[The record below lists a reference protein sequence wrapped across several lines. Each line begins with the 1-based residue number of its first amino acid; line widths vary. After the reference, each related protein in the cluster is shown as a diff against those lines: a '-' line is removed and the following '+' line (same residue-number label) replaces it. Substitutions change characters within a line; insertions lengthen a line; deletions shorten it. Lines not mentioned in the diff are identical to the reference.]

1 MFKVV
6 DVSCIF
12 CESLPFGLV
21 LAFRGNIWDFAP
33 IDFPFGNGKP
43 RSELDEAICRRWY
56 SEERE
61 GAREG
66 AREGSE
72 DGKRGAA
79 MDTQDS
85 SGGTA
90 N

>member
-6 DVSCIF
+6 DLRCMF
-12 CESLPFGLV
+12 CCESAPLGAIW
-21 LAFRGNIWDFAP
+21 AFRENFWDFRP
-33 IDFPFGNGKP
+33 MEFPQRNGKP
-43 RSELDEAICRRWY
+43 CSELDEAICRRWY
-56 SEERE
+56 SKERE
-61 GAREG
+61 GAREQ
-66 AREGSE
+66 ESE

>member
-1 MFKVV
+1 M
-6 DVSCIF
+6 
-12 CESLPFGLV
+12 ELPC
-21 LAFRGNIWDFAP
+21 R
-33 IDFPFGNGKP
+33 NGKP
-43 RSELDEAICRRWY
+43 RSKFDGAICRRWY

-61 GAREG
+61 GARE
-66 AREGSE
+66 EGSE
-72 DGKRGAA
+72 DGRRAGA